1 MGKSQRGTDAILKIL
16 SHELT
21 ELTDRVRLLLLPQTA
36 RGRLARLLLQ
46 APSEAD
52 GNGSGV
58 SRIERVFT
66 QEELAQMICSSR
78 ETVTRVLATLT
89 RQQVIR
95 LTPDSILIR
104 DRAALERVALGQ
116 QNVPST

>member
-1 MGKSQRGTDAILKIL
+1 MGKSQRGADAILKIL

-21 ELTDRVRLLLLPQTA
+21 ELTDRVRLLLLPQTV

-46 APSEAD
+46 AASEAD
-52 GNGSGV
+52 GNGSSR

-89 RQQVIR
+89 RQEVIR

-104 DRAALERVALGQ
+104 DKPALEKIALG
-116 QNVPST
+116 